1 MIRLWIWGTMV
12 LGILSRGVVDGGN
25 VSASVASECS
35 QTLVGGTGSEHHG
48 V

>member
-1 MIRLWIWGTMV
+1 M

-25 VSASVASECS
+25 ISTSVASECS
-35 QTLVGGTGSEHHG
+35 QALVSGTGSEHHG